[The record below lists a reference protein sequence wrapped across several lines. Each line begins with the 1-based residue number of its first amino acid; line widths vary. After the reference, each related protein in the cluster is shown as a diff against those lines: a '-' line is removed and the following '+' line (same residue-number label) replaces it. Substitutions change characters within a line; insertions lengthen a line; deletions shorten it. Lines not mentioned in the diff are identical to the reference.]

1 MHLHVA
7 GLDIPD
13 THSVNC
19 RNTNVTLTRSVYWGW
34 GGGGTVRTREDLSK
48 D

>member
-13 THSVNC
+13 TQSVS

-34 GGGGTVRTREDLSK
+34 EGGGGGSVRTRED
-48 D
+48 